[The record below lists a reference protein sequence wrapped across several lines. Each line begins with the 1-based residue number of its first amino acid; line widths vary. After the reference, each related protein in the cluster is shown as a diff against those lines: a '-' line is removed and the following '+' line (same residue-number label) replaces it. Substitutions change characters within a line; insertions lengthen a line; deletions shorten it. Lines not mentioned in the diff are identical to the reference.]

1 MSLVVK
7 EKCFSLLDN
16 ISCFSDLA
24 VLRLGSILYEILRL
38 GSVYNKIDAVF
49 DRYFDRSLKEATL
62 ISGGN
67 ATKLSK
73 SLNSQRFQRILT
85 VFYTSAR
92 IKMIEM
98 SILLKDLL

>member
-24 VLRLGSILYEILRL
+24 VLRL

-85 VFYTSAR
+85 VFYTLAR
-92 IKMIEM
+92 IKMI
-98 SILLKDLL
+98 